1 MSQQEQQNENKEPE
15 VKDNVEE
22 FGIKVLSAEEQKLI
36 MLQISEEESFNLK
49 NLQQREDDAVFIE
62 DEPEKALGKLLT
74 LNQLSLQERQAY
86 TKHLAELIILI
97 GIEAQKQLTLII
109 NQVIND
115 GDEIKKILINQ
126 LNLLIDEIDVSL
138 IKQHILPSL
147 MQLIKY
153 HNFDI
158 QSEVQKQISKIAQ
171 KLSSNE
177 MNELIL
183 NDLILMAH
191 DESNEENKMVAL
203 QFFGSYAHIANQQF
217 LESFISIEFINA
229 GEDISMRV
237 RKESIQQLPQI
248 AKQVRPEFFISRL
261 LPHYLQKSEDKSSWQ
276 IRRACVEII
285 VKLAQIAPKH
295 IRQNEL
301 SNKMIDFLKDSN
313 KWVKASAFFLL
324 GQFIYTLHDCNQKNE
339 QLLNEYCRST
349 NKDVCE
355 YFSSDQ
361 EIFDSCAASFH
372 LVVEIFGKDKWP
384 NLLKLLQSL
393 VKNKGVR
400 KVLAENLYIIANSCG
415 PRNAEKDLV
424 IILDSFL
431 KDLNDE
437 VKYAAAKNLWEF
449 IKIFD
454 EEKRDNLLD
463 VVLIIQRDQKKWRIR
478 HLIAK
483 QIKHLVPLYS
493 VDNIFQIIVP
503 ITLKL
508 CNDIV
513 ATVRKQAAKEMH
525 SILQSLNTQDETSQI
540 YYQCLI
546 ENIKAYG
553 ISHRFNQRQAFAY
566 MCSKLITLKEFETTF
581 LEQFV
586 SLSLDPVKNVRI
598 TVALIVQKRFKQGHL
613 KDNKQILQMI
623 HNLKSHKDREV
634 LKILD

>member
-1 MSQQEQQNENKEPE
+1 MNQEEKQNENKEPE

-22 FGIKVLSAEEQKLI
+22 FGMKVLSAEEQKKI
-36 MLQISEEESFNLK
+36 MLQISEEESFNLN

-62 DEPEKALGKLLT
+62 DEPEKALAKLLSIHQQ
-74 LNQLSLQERQAY
+74 NFQERQAY
-86 TKHLAELIILI
+86 ARHLAELIIMI
-97 GIEAQKQLTLII
+97 GNEAQQQLTQII
-109 NQVIND
+109 NQLISD
-115 GDEIKKILINQ
+115 SDEIKKILIHQ
-126 LNLLIDEIDVSL
+126 LNLLIDHIDVSI
-138 IKQHILPSL
+138 IKQHILPAS

-158 QSEVQKQISKIAQ
+158 QSDVQKQISRIAQ
-171 KLSSNE
+171 KLSNE
-177 MNELIL
+177 DINELIL

-229 GEDISMRV
+229 GEDISVRV
-237 RKESIQQLPQI
+237 RKESLQQLPQI
-248 AKQVRPEFFISRL
+248 AKSVRPEFFVSKL
-261 LPHYLQKSEDKSSWQ
+261 LPYYLQKSEDKSSWH
-276 IRRACVEII
+276 IRKACVEII
-285 VKLAQIAPKH
+285 VKLAEIAPKQVK
-295 IRQNEL
+295 QNEL
-301 SNKMIDFLKDSN
+301 SNKMVEFLKDSN
-313 KWVKASAFFLL
+313 KWVKASAFQLL
-324 GQFIYTLHDCNQKNE
+324 GQFIHTLHDCNQKNE
-339 QLLNEYCRST
+339 QLLNEYCRSL

-361 EIFDSCAASFH
+361 EIYDACAATFH
-372 LVVEIFGKDKWP
+372 YVVEIYGQEKWP

-400 KVLAENLYIIANSCG
+400 KVLAENLYIIAKSCG
-415 PRNAEKDLV
+415 PRYAEKDLV

-513 ATVRKQAAKEMH
+513 AVVRKQAAKEMH
-525 SILQSLNTQDETSQI
+525 SILLSLNTEDETSQI

-566 MCSKLITLKEFETTF
+566 MCSKLITLKEFESTF

-613 KDNKQILQMI
+613 KDNQKIQQMI
-623 HNLKSHKDREV
+623 QNLKTHKDREV